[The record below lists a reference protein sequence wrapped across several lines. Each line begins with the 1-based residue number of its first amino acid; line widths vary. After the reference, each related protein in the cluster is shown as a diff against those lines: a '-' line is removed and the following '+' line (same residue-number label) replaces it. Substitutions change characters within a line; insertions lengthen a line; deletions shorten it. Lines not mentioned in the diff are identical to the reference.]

1 MTQASAKTISVT
13 RALAQVKSLNDRIAR
28 ATGMAFVSNTVGGKH
43 PSGKPAQEVSVLL
56 TANLQSVQDLIA
68 QRKAIKSAIVRSNAL
83 TNVTIA
89 GTVQTVAEAIERK
102 SSILLEQQL
111 LQQLR
116 QQLGQQQSVVE
127 RTNVQVAQ
135 RLDTLIQTA
144 VGKDRKVD
152 EAELKAITGPF
163 EAQNKAELLDPSDLA
178 KVVEVL
184 AADIDAFL
192 LEVDFALSEVNAT
205 TQVTV
210 A

>member
-1 MTQASAKTISVT
+1 MTQISIT

-28 ATGMAFVSNTVGGKH
+28 ATAQHFVSNTVGGKH
-43 PSGKPAQEVSVLL
+43 TSGKATQEVSVIL
-56 TANLQSVQDLIA
+56 TSNLQSVKDLIA
-68 QRKAIKSAIVRSNAL
+68 QRKTLKAAIVRSNAV
-83 TNVTIA
+83 TTVTIA
-89 GTVQTVAEAIERK
+89 GIVQTVAEAIERK
-102 SSILLEQQL
+102 SSIQLEQTL
-111 LQQLR
+111 LSTLR
-116 QQLGQQQSVVE
+116 QQLAQQQTLVE
-127 RTNVQVAQ
+127 RTNVTVQQ

-163 EAQNKAELLDPSDLA
+163 EAQNKAEVLDPSDVQKQIDA
-178 KVVEVL
+178 L

-210 A
+210 

>member
-1 MTQASAKTISVT
+1 MTQISVT

-28 ATGMAFVSNTVGGKH
+28 ATAQHFVSNTVGGKH
-43 PSGKPAQEVSVLL
+43 PSGKATQEVETILK
-56 TANLQSVQDLIA
+56 ANLQSVKDLIA
-68 QRKAIKSAIVRSNAL
+68 QRKTLKAAIVRSNAV

-102 SSILLEQQL
+102 GSIQLEQAL
-111 LQQLR
+111 LSTLR
-116 QQLGQQQSVVE
+116 QQLAQQQTLVE
-127 RTNVQVAQ
+127 RTNVTVQQ

-163 EAQNKAELLDPSDLA
+163 EAQNKAAVLDPSDVQKQIDA
-178 KVVEVL
+178 L

-205 TQVTV
+205 TLVT

>member
-1 MTQASAKTISVT
+1 MTQISVT

-28 ATGMAFVSNTVGGKH
+28 ATGQAFVSNTTGGKH
-43 PSGKPAQEVSVLL
+43 PSGKPAQEVVEILK
-56 TANLQSVQDLIA
+56 ANLQSVQDLIK
-68 QRKAIKSAIVRSNAL
+68 QRKAIKAAIVRSNAV
-83 TNVTIA
+83 TEVTIA
-89 GTVQTVAEAIERK
+89 GVKQTVAEAIERK
-102 SSILLEQQL
+102 GSIQLEQTL
-111 LQQLR
+111 LGTLR
-116 QQLGQQQSVVE
+116 QQQAQQQTLVE

-135 RLDTLIQTA
+135 RLDQLIQTA

-163 EAQNKAELLDPSDLA
+163 EAQNKAEVLDPSDVT
-178 KVVEVL
+178 KVIDAL

-205 TQVTV
+205 TKVDV

>member
-1 MTQASAKTISVT
+1 MTQISVT
-13 RALAQVKSLNDRIAR
+13 RALAQVKSLNDRIQR
-28 ATGMAFVSNTVGGKH
+28 ATAQAFISNTTGGKH
-43 PSGKPAQEVSVLL
+43 PSGKPTQEVGEILK
-56 TANLQSVQDLIA
+56 ANLQSVQDLIK
-68 QRKAIKSAIVRSNAL
+68 QRKALKAAIVRSNAV

-89 GTVQTVAEAIERK
+89 GVVQTVAEAIERK
-102 SSILLEQQL
+102 SSIVLEQTL
-111 LQQLR
+111 LNTLR
-116 QQLGQQQSVVE
+116 QQQSQQVALVE
-127 RTNVQVAQ
+127 RTNVAVQA

-163 EAQNKAELLDPSDLA
+163 EAQNKAEVLDPSDVT
-178 KVVEVL
+178 KVIDAL

-210 A
+210 